1 MTDCL
6 YKYQK
11 YRDKYERC
19 KHLMCGGS
27 NVHIYLVVSG
37 ISLSILP
44 KGVEK
49 VRSLPDSEQLLHL
62 LSSDPNKHI
71 YTLPIVQS
79 LDRLYQKWKPLH
91 NGLHTNPGFEEELTE
106 MEKEYLSMIKSSNP
120 GVKWDTS
127 GEWSGG
133 IVERG
138 VGVVGGDDTGGLIP
152 QNTIILGF
160 TNTL

>member
-1 MTDCL
+1 MTNYL

-11 YRDKYERC
+11 YRDKYECCR
-19 KHLMCGGS
+19 HQMYGGTDI
-27 NVHIYLVVSG
+27 HIYLVLQGVP
-37 ISLSILP
+37 LHNLP
-44 KGVEK
+44 EGVQLVTNIPE
-49 VRSLPDSEQLLHL
+49 SEQLLHI

-71 YTLPIVQS
+71 YTLPNIES
-79 LDRLYQKWKPLH
+79 LQRLYHKWKPLH
-91 NGLHTNPGFEEELTE
+91 NGLHTNPNFEEDLTR
-106 MEKEYLSMIKSSNP
+106 MEKDYVTLIKSGNP
-120 GVKWDTS
+120 GVEWDTT

-138 VGVVGGDDTGGLIP
+138 VGVVGGDGTGGLIP